1 VSDNIL
7 ILKAGE
13 DAPAHLPHDISIE
26 IVEDEYVNIEQNR
39 DLIVL
44 TMEQAKQLTYF
55 LNSRI
60 IRLIDFGD
68 D

>member
-1 VSDNIL
+1 MSDNIL

-13 DAPAHLPHDISIE
+13 DTPAHLPHDISIE
-26 IVEDEYVNIEQNR
+26 IDDEYVNIEQNR

-44 TMEQAKQLTYF
+44 TIEQAKQLTYF

>member
-1 VSDNIL
+1 MSDNIL

-13 DAPAHLPHDISIE
+13 DTPAHLPHDISIE
-26 IVEDEYVNIEQNR
+26 IDDEYVNIEQNR

-44 TMEQAKQLTYF
+44 TIEQAKQLTYF
-55 LNSRI
+55 LESRI
-60 IRLIDFGD
+60 IRVVDFGD

>member
-13 DAPAHLPHDISIE
+13 DAPAHLPHDIFIE
-26 IVEDEYVNIEQNR
+26 IDDEYVNIEQNR

-44 TMEQAKQLTYF
+44 TIEHAKQLTYF

-60 IRLIDFGD
+60 IRLVDFGD

>member
-13 DAPAHLPHDISIE
+13 DTPAHLPHDISIE
-26 IVEDEYVNIEQNR
+26 IDDEYVNIEQNR

-44 TMEQAKQLTYF
+44 TIEQAKQLTYF

>member
-26 IVEDEYVNIEQNR
+26 IDDDLVYIEQNR
-39 DLIVL
+39 DLITL
-44 TMEQAKQLTYF
+44 TIEQAKQLTYF

-60 IRLIDFGD
+60 IRLVDFGD

>member
-13 DAPAHLPHDISIE
+13 DAPAHLPYDISIE
-26 IVEDEYVNIEQNR
+26 IEDGYVNIEQNR

-44 TMEQAKQLTYF
+44 TTEQAKQLTYF